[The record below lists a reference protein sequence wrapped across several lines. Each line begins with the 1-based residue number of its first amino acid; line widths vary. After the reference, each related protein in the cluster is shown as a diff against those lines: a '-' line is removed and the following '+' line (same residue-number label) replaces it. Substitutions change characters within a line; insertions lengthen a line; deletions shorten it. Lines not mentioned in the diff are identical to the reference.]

1 MNFYPA
7 YLNAA
12 AAAAATVSLTQA
24 SDIEKFQYIAQ
35 SPYFMQNNQMLANMF
50 KMLPKLANNMAFS
63 NFVLKQNIA
72 SMASVPAAA
81 TTTNYNDG
89 VDSFMHQQHN
99 IMISNAN
106 QESSENSAK
115 S

>member
-1 MNFYPA
+1 
-7 YLNAA
+7 
-12 AAAAATVSLTQA
+12 
-24 SDIEKFQYIAQ
+24 
-35 SPYFMQNNQMLANMF
+35 
-50 KMLPKLANNMAFS
+50 
-63 NFVLKQNIA
+63 
-72 SMASVPAAA
+72 MASVPAAA
-81 TTTNYNDG
+81 TTSNYNDG